1 MIELMKRLVGVLSAA
16 LLRFFAFPQF
26 AFATHSN
33 NQPHVVTCPQGQ
45 FKALCEITGARF
57 GETLGAVVT
66 FAFILAIIIAL
77 AFLIYGGLKWI
88 VSGGDKT
95 ALEEARN
102 HIVAAIVGLV
112 IIFLVYFIL
121 NLVITFFTGT
131 GITDISIPTLPGV
144 TPQSTAP

>member
-1 MIELMKRLVGVLSAA
+1 MKRLIGVFGAT

-26 AFATHSN
+26 AFATHIN
-33 NQPHVVTCPQGQ
+33 NQPHVVNCPQGQ

-57 GETLGAVVT
+57 GETLGALVT
-66 FAFILAIIIAL
+66 FAFIFAIIVAL
-77 AFLIYGGLKWI
+77 AFLIYGGVKWM

-112 IIFLVYFIL
+112 IVFLVYFIL
-121 NLVITFFTGT
+121 NLVVTFFTGT
-131 GITDISIPTLPGV
+131 GITNINIPTLPGV
-144 TPQSTAP
+144 TPQPTPST